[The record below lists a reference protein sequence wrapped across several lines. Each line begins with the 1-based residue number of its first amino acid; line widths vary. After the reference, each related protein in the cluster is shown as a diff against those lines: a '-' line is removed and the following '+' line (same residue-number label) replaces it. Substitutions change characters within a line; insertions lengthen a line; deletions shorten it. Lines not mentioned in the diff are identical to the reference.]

1 MPENFISDEN
11 LKILKDEN
19 LVHYQKFQEFH
30 KMILNE
36 MKSQAESIAREI
48 LKKDGKQPGYENF
61 ENELTELT
69 KKIVEKNSN
78 C

>member
-11 LKILKDEN
+11 FIILKEEN
-19 LVHYQKFQEFH
+19 LVHDQKFQEFH

-48 LKKDGKQPGYENF
+48 LKRDGKQPGYENF

-69 KKIVEKNSN
+69 KKIVEKNLN

>member
-1 MPENFISDEN
+1 MPKNFISDEN

-48 LKKDGKQPGYENF
+48 LKRDGKQPGYENF

-69 KKIVEKNSN
+69 KKIVEKNLN

>member
-36 MKSQAESIAREI
+36 MKSQAESIARKI

-69 KKIVEKNSN
+69 KKIVEKNLN

>member
-30 KMILNE
+30 KMILIE

-69 KKIVEKNSN
+69 KKIVEKNLN

>member
-36 MKSQAESIAREI
+36 MKSQAVSIAREI
-48 LKKDGKQPGYENF
+48 LKKDGKRPGYENF
-61 ENELTELT
+61 ENELTKLT
-69 KKIVEKNSN
+69 KKIVEKNLN